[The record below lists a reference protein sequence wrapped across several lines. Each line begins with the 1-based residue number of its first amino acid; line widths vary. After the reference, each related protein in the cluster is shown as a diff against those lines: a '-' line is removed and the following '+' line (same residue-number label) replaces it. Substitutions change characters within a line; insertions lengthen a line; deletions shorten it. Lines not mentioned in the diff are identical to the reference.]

1 MALAAYKHQDLPFD
15 RVVDAVSPVRS
26 LSRNPLFGVVVHV
39 REDLP
44 ADRVIDSG
52 PDGETRFTALEP
64 TFDVAHADLSLNF
77 FAEADAGY
85 KGTVIY
91 RTELYE
97 RATAERLVAWL
108 HRVIAAFADDPH
120 QTLRD
125 ITVIEPGERRRIV
138 EEWSRTAVPPAA
150 LPQTDGATGVYVLDE
165 WLEPTAIGVIGD
177 VHFAGGAVDDSAAN
191 ANVASAIRFVD
202 NPFTAGTRLYRTG
215 DRARWTDDGRLEVV
229 DAGDHRVQAALEAV
243 DGVAAAA
250 TRAWPGRSGTQLA
263 GYVVPDSPIE
273 DAAERILFAERVRAA
288 MPEDTAPPSITVVAS
303 VDRTALTRPVFTNTA
318 PTEPVRTD
326 TERALAAVLIDVL
339 GIAEV
344 GRNDDFF
351 TLGGDSILA
360 VQLAARA
367 RDAGIPLTARMVFEH
382 PEIGELAAA
391 IDERAARGA
400 STRGDTR
407 HAPMAAS
414 GLSADELAALTA
426 GWSDTRDG
434 TT

>member
-1 MALAAYKHQDLPFD
+1 M
-15 RVVDAVSPVRS
+15 
-26 LSRNPLFGVVVHV
+26 
-39 REDLP
+39 
-44 ADRVIDSG
+44 VIDGG

-97 RATAERLVAWL
+97 RATAERLVSWL
-108 HRVIAAFADDPH
+108 HRVIAAFADDAD

-138 EEWSRTAVPPAA
+138 EDWSRTAVPPEE
-150 LPQTDGATGVYVLDE
+150 LPQTRGATNVYVLDE
-165 WLEPTAIGVIGD
+165 WLEPTAVGVVGD
-177 VHFAGGAVDDSAAN
+177 VHYAGGAVDESAAN
-191 ANVASAIRFVD
+191 STAAAAVRFVD
-202 NPFTAGTRLYRTG
+202 NPFATGTRLYRTG
-215 DRARWTDDGRLEVV
+215 DRARWTEDGRLEVV
-229 DAGDHRVQAALEAV
+229 DTGDHLAQAKLEAV
-243 DGVAAAA
+243 DGVAAAT
-250 TRAWPGRSGTQLA
+250 TRAWPGRVGTQLA
-263 GYVVPDSPIE
+263 GYVVPAHPIE
-273 DAAERILFAERVRAA
+273 DAAGRTRFVEQVRAA
-288 MPEDTAPPSITVVAS
+288 LPDELASLSITVTDS
-303 VDRTALTRPVFTNTA
+303 VDRNALTRPVFINTA
-318 PTEPVRTD
+318 PAEPLRTD
-326 TERALAAVLIDVL
+326 TERALAAVLVDVL
-339 GIAEV
+339 GIGDV

-367 RDAGIPLTARMVFEH
+367 RDAGLTLTARMVFEH
-382 PEIGELAAA
+382 PEIAQLATA
-391 IDERAARGA
+391 IDEKAAAGGA
-400 STRGDTR
+400 STRGDAH

-426 GWSDTRDG
+426 GWTDTRDG